1 MSEAVEIDAKV
12 IAVLPATM
20 FRVQLPNGNILLA
33 HLSGKMRKHFIKIMV
48 GDSVRTEISPYDLTK
63 CRITYRHPPTNA
75 QPSMMRRNGAVNA
88 RRRR

>member
-1 MSEAVEIDAKV
+1 MSDPIEIDAKV

-20 FRVQLPNGNILLA
+20 FRVQLPNGNVLLA

-48 GDSVRTEISPYDLTK
+48 GDSVRVEISPYDLAK
-63 CRITYRHPPTNA
+63 CRITYRHPPVNPGGGTFTR
-75 QPSMMRRNGAVNA
+75 SGGVNA